1 MGISTQTT
9 LPRIPENFYKPLSA
23 VGLNE
28 TEAKI
33 LLYVAYVMPYATQE
47 ELAEHLNMSRSLVST
62 ALSKMTSMG
71 IILSRRR
78 GRVREYYVKN
88 VRSVVRRL
96 FQEVERT
103 LLPLGKEII
112 AQAKKLPRNKDPE
125 RRKKIEEMDCEREEL
140 IEFFNHIFEMLGE

>member
-1 MGISTQTT
+1 MECKV
-9 LPRIPENFYKPLSA
+9 PRIPESLYQPLAA

-33 LLYVAYVMPYATQE
+33 LLYIAYVIPYATQE
-47 ELAEHLNMSRSLVST
+47 EIANCLNISRSLVST

-71 IILSRRR
+71 IVLSRKR

-88 VRSVVRRL
+88 AKSVIRRL
-96 FQEVERT
+96 FEEVERT

-112 AQAKKLPRNKDPE
+112 TQAKKLARNRDPD
-125 RRKKIEEMDCEREEL
+125 RLRKIEEMDKEREEL
-140 IEFFNHIFEMLGE
+140 IEFFDRLFRMLGE

>member
-1 MGISTQTT
+1 MECKV
-9 LPRIPENFYKPLSA
+9 PRIPENLYQPLAA

-33 LLYVAYVMPYATQE
+33 LLYIAYVIPYATQE
-47 ELAEHLNMSRSLVST
+47 EIANCLNISRSLVST

-71 IILSRRR
+71 IVLSRKR

-88 VRSVVRRL
+88 ARSVIRRL
-96 FQEVERT
+96 FEEVERT

-112 AQAKKLPRNKDPE
+112 TQAKELARNRDPE
-125 RRKKIEEMDCEREEL
+125 RLRKIETMDKEREEL
-140 IEFFNHIFEMLGE
+140 IEFFDRLFRMLGE

>member
-1 MGISTQTT
+1 MGVSTQTT
-9 LPRIPENFYKPLSA
+9 LPRIPEYFYKPLSA

-47 ELAEHLNMSRSLVST
+47 ELANCLNMSRSLVST

-71 IILSRRR
+71 IILSRKR

-88 VRSVVRRL
+88 ARSVVRRL
-96 FQEVERT
+96 FEEVERT

-125 RRKKIEEMDCEREEL
+125 RLRKIEEMDEEREEL
-140 IEFFNHIFEMLGE
+140 IEFFNRLFRMLGE